1 MNLSHPL
8 PRLVACIAISLFCMA
23 AAPAPAV
30 QPPPGSFVSV
40 KDGRIWYETCGEG
53 SKALVLIHDGVLHSA
68 TWDAVWP
75 LLCRDFHVVRYDRR
89 GYGQSPAA
97 TTAYSQ
103 IDDLAA
109 VMRAASMGHAVF
121 VGSSSGGGLAVDFA
135 LAHPEAV
142 DRLVLVGPSVSGL
155 PYSSYFIGRVSA
167 LEQRL
172 HHGDIDGAVRDS
184 WLLAPGHDTV
194 RKHIV
199 DLLRT
204 NPQDIDNTDRD
215 PAIPRPPA
223 KSQLS
228 TIAVPTLILV
238 GEYDVAD
245 NHAQAGAVE
254 ALMPNTKRVVV
265 PNAGHLL
272 YLERPDAFV
281 GLVAPFARAD
291 TGK

>member
-1 MNLSHPL
+1 MHPL
-8 PRLVACIAISLFCMA
+8 HLTLRLIACIAIFGLCA
-23 AAPAPAV
+23 AAPAPTV
-30 QPPPGSFVSV
+30 QPLPGSFVSV

-53 SKALVLIHDGVLHSA
+53 MKALVLIHDGVLHSA

-89 GYGQSPAA
+89 GYGRSPAA
-97 TTAYSQ
+97 TVAYSPL
-103 IDDLAA
+103 DDLAA
-109 VMRAASMGHAVF
+109 VMRAASIGHAVLI
-121 VGSSSGGGLAVDFA
+121 GSSSGGGLAVDFT

-155 PYSSYFIGRVSA
+155 PYSSYFINRVTA

-172 HHGDIDGAVRDS
+172 HHGDIDGAIRDS
-184 WLLAPGHDTV
+184 WCLAPGHDAV
-194 RKHIV
+194 RKRVV
-199 DLLRT
+199 DLLRA
-204 NPQDIDNTDRD
+204 NPQDITNADRD
-215 PAIPRPPA
+215 PVMPSAPA
-223 KSQLS
+223 KPLLS

-254 ALMPNTKRVVV
+254 ALIPNAKRVVV
-265 PNAGHLL
+265 PGAGHLL

-281 GLVAPFARAD
+281 GLVEFFAKSNVA
-291 TGK
+291 K